1 MPKISALTSLA
12 QASVDT
18 AADVL
23 PIVDATAPATTKKVT
38 VQAMVNAGLAAAA
51 PQGGI
56 FALTGALTVSGASGL
71 GVTTVTGV
79 DASSYLLGVRGT
91 TKGVRVLTSV
101 AGTAIDGVDNTLSAS
116 FEPLFLRGS
125 AVSLS
130 SGGTQILLANITGVG
145 VTGVLG
151 VTGQASFT
159 DGSAAAPSVKIGDE
173 QNGLYS
179 DGAGSL
185 SFATAGA
192 RVVRMGTVGGTGNYL
207 RLDANNTPLITAVA
221 GATNADIGLVSA
233 GTGAI
238 LLATNGSIATTQ
250 VRVSH
255 VASAVN
261 YWDFTGA
268 ATGSGIRVDATG
280 SDSGVNGFFVA
291 KGSGVWNFCTS
302 GSASNRQFQI
312 GHIAS
317 AVNYIQATG
326 AATGNTPNFA
336 VGGSDANVYFNYY
349 TKGSGAHQF
358 LTGGGLQL
366 LVGHVA
372 SAVNYLQVTGSATG
386 NAVTIS
392 GAGSDSN
399 IDFAITPKGTGVLRF
414 GAHRDIAA
422 ETVTGYITIK
432 DSEGNTRKLAVLS

>member
-1 MPKISALTSLA
+1 MTL
-12 QASVDT
+12 QAT
-18 AADVL
+18 ETL
-23 PIVDATAPATTKKVT
+23 QNGPF
-38 VQAMVNAGLAAAA
+38 Q
-51 PQGGI
+51 GI
-56 FALTGALTVSGASGL
+56 FDEAGAFVGFLNPRANGADLRIGGYAPVSGSFTTLTVSG
-71 GVTTVTGV
+71 
-79 DASSYLLGVRGT
+79 
-91 TKGVRVLTSV
+91 
-101 AGTAIDGVDNTLSAS
+101 
-116 FEPLFLRGS
+116 
-125 AVSLS
+125 
-130 SGGTQILLANITGVG
+130 
-145 VTGVLG
+145 
-151 VTGQASFT
+151 QASFA
-159 DGSAAAPSVKIGDE
+159 DGTAAAPSVKIGDE

-221 GATNADIGLVSA
+221 GATNADIGLASA

-268 ATGSGIRVDATG
+268 ATGNGIRVDATG

-302 GSASNRQFQI
+302 GSSSNRQFQI

-326 AATGNTPNFA
+326 AATGAAPSFA
-336 VGGSDANVYFNYY
+336 VGGSD
-349 TKGSGAHQF
+349 T
-358 LTGGGLQL
+358 
-366 LVGHVA
+366 
-372 SAVNYLQVTGSATG
+372 
-386 NAVTIS
+386 
-392 GAGSDSN
+392 N
-399 IDFAITPKGTGVLRF
+399 IDLALTPKGTGVLRY
-414 GAHRDIAA
+414 GTHSALAA

-432 DSEGNTRKLAVLS
+432 DAAGNSRKLAVVS